1 MTAVPVASGETALSK
16 ARSQVPTGVGVSLG
30 LGATGLVG
38 VGVPGD
44 GAGGV
49 GRRATVGVGRTV
61 TVGWRA
67 GVVSAVTVCDGAV
80 GLDATAVGLASIAGA
95 AAGEGLA
102 GTTGDGVVPR
112 SASGLGVT
120 SGTSVP
126 SQAARSQATATS
138 TITAVVDR
146 HPAQVVVR
154 IVSLLRCGRSL
165 DRNAYA

>member
-1 MTAVPVASGETALSK
+1 MGVPV
-16 ARSQVPTGVGVSLG
+16 
-30 LGATGLVG
+30 
-38 VGVPGD
+38 D
-44 GAGGV
+44 GAGEV
-49 GRRATVGVGRTV
+49 GRLATVGAGRTV
-61 TVGWRA
+61 TVGTSA
-67 GVVSAVTVCDGAV
+67 GVASAVAVSDGTAGV
-80 GLDATAVGLASIAGA
+80 DTIAVGLAWTSG
-95 AAGEGLA
+95 GDGGTGLEGTA
-102 GTTGDGVVPR
+102 GDGVTPR

>member
-1 MTAVPVASGETALSK
+1 
-16 ARSQVPTGVGVSLG
+16 
-30 LGATGLVG
+30 
-38 VGVPGD
+38 
-44 GAGGV
+44 
-49 GRRATVGVGRTV
+49 V

-67 GVVSAVTVCDGAV
+67 GVVSAVTVCDGAAGV
-80 GLDATAVGLASIAGA
+80 DTIAVGLAWTSG
-95 AAGEGLA
+95 GDGGTGLEESA
-102 GTTGDGVVPR
+102 GDGVTPR

-146 HPAQVVVR
+146 HSARVVVR

>member
-1 MTAVPVASGETALSK
+1 VSVTTTAVPVASGETALSK

-30 LGATGLVG
+30 PGATDLVG

-49 GRRATVGVGRTV
+49 GRRATVGVDRTV

-80 GLDATAVGLASIAGA
+80 GLASIADA
-95 AAGEGLA
+95 AAGAGLEGTA
-102 GTTGDGVVPR
+102 GDGVTPR

-146 HPAQVVVR
+146 PPARVVVR

>member
-1 MTAVPVASGETALSK
+1 
-16 ARSQVPTGVGVSLG
+16 
-30 LGATGLVG
+30 
-38 VGVPGD
+38 
-44 GAGGV
+44 
-49 GRRATVGVGRTV
+49 VGRTV
-61 TVGWRA
+61 TVCTSA
-67 GVVSAVTVCDGAV
+67 GVVSAVAVSDGTAGV
-80 GLDATAVGLASIAGA
+80 DTIAVGLARTSG
-95 AAGEGLA
+95 GDGGTGLEGTA
-102 GTTGDGVVPR
+102 GDGVAPR